1 MTRRSP
7 RAEQVREALECAL
20 DEVCA
25 DLPDPQMRVLVATAK
40 ALKEVGVGQRS
51 TTDAEARCR
60 R

>member
-1 MTRRSP
+1 MTRRTP

-25 DLPDPQMRVLVATAK
+25 ELPDPQMRVLVATAR
-40 ALKEVGVGQRS
+40 ALKEAAARLATAS
-51 TTDAEARCR
+51 EEARCR